1 MFCFFFF
8 ISLTSQPPTFDRR
21 EKAQLENEQKDKKKC
36 EREGGGREAGG
47 GETETERQCRHVG
60 FLFCSE
66 RPDNCTTVPHS
77 THSRISQQALQASLN
92 KSRSLN
98 SAENFTQQRCGK
110 SRTEDERSMTD
121 TIMTIIIIISRTFQH
136 ILAGGKTNVW
146 PLKKKVRNKKPLFS
160 PWFNCFCPRAA
171 ACSRPADCG

>member
-1 MFCFFFF
+1 MYVMKRRCFAFF
-8 ISLTSQPPTFDRR
+8 ISLTSRR
-21 EKAQLENEQKDKKKC
+21 RRSTGARKAARNEQKDKKNVK
-36 EREGGGREAGG
+36 GGGGGEAGG

-98 SAENFTQQRCGK
+98 SAENFTQQRRGK
-110 SRTEDERSMTD
+110 TRADDERMTD

-146 PLKKKVRNKKPLFS
+146 PLNKKNSFLPLV
-160 PWFNCFCPRAA
+160 
-171 ACSRPADCG
+171 